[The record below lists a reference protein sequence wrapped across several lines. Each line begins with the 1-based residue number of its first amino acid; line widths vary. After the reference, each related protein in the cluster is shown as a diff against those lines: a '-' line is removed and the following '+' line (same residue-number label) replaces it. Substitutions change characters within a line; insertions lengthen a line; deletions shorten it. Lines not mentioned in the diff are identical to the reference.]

1 MKLRALLSVATLSLA
16 TVSLAACAR
25 GELTPPPPPLRPEA
39 EPALASKPV
48 AKDCDPV
55 QPADELKPIAFN
67 QRSIPEGQKLA
78 DQARAEL
85 KAAGTAEVDRPTREA
100 YITDAVEHLITALR
114 ADPYNVSAT
123 YSLAGAYARIGRKQ
137 CSLNLLQRVLQM
149 RTHASKHAEVEAQLD
164 RLLGRR
170 QVLDPDFAEMRDDTR
185 FRMLIRKMCEGTT
198 DANCV
203 YGGQKDN
210 RER

>member
-1 MKLRALLSVATLSLA
+1 MKLLALLSVASLSL
-16 TVSLAACAR
+16 VACAK

-39 EPALASKPV
+39 EPAPDTRPV

-55 QPADELKPIAFN
+55 EPSDELKPISFGE
-67 QRSIPEGQKLA
+67 RSIPEGQKLS

-85 KAAGTAEVDRPTREA
+85 KAASSAEVDRPTREA

-114 ADPYNVSAT
+114 ADPYNVGAT
-123 YSLAGAYARIGRKQ
+123 YTLAAAYARIGRKQ
-137 CSLNLLQRVLQM
+137 CSLNLLQRLIQM
-149 RTHASKHAEVEAQLD
+149 RPHASKHAEVEAQLD
-164 RLLGRR
+164 HLLGRR

-185 FRMLIRKMCEGTT
+185 FRVLIRKMCEGTN

>member
-1 MKLRALLSVATLSLA
+1 MKLLALLSVASLSL
-16 TVSLAACAR
+16 VACAK

-39 EPALASKPV
+39 EPAPDTRPV

-55 QPADELKPIAFN
+55 EPSDELKPISFGE
-67 QRSIPEGQKLA
+67 RSIPEGQKLS

-85 KAAGTAEVDRPTREA
+85 KAASSAEVDRPTREA
-100 YITDAVEHLITALR
+100 YITDAVDHLITALR
-114 ADPYNVSAT
+114 ADPYNVGAT
-123 YSLAGAYARIGRKQ
+123 YTLAAAYARIGRKQ
-137 CSLNLLQRVLQM
+137 CSLNLLQRLIQM
-149 RTHASKHAEVEAQLD
+149 RPHASKHAEVEAQLD
-164 RLLGRR
+164 HLLGRR

-185 FRMLIRKMCEGTT
+185 FRVLIRKMCEGTN

-203 YGGQKDN
+203 YGGQKDS

>member
-1 MKLRALLSVATLSLA
+1 MKLLALLSVATLA
-16 TVSLAACAR
+16 FTACAK

-39 EPALASKPV
+39 EPVPDTKPV

-55 QPADELKPIAFN
+55 EPSDELKPITFSE
-67 QRSIPEGQKLA
+67 RSIPEGQKLS

-85 KAAGTAEVDRPTREA
+85 KASETAEVDRPTRES

-123 YSLAGAYARIGRKQ
+123 YNLAGAYARIGRKQ
-137 CSLNLLQRVLQM
+137 CSLNLLQRILQM
-149 RTHASKHAEVEAQLD
+149 RTHASKHVEVEAQLD

-170 QVLDPDFAEMRDDTR
+170 QVLDPDFADMRSDSR
-185 FRMLIRKMCEGTT
+185 FRTLIQKMCEGGGA
-198 DANCV
+198 DCV